1 MDIIDYED
9 GGSVNEMLSQFDTDD
24 DKKLSREEFI
34 ELLRDVVPKRRTYRE
49 YKYFGQWVHD
59 MAIYRNEKVS
69 CWCSICLINWNLAF
83 IVSNIPYCIS
93 LMYFQF

>member
-49 YKYFGQWVHD
+49 YKYFGQ
-59 MAIYRNEKVS
+59 
-69 CWCSICLINWNLAF
+69 
-83 IVSNIPYCIS
+83 
-93 LMYFQF
+93 